1 MIVYHATPTQVGFLL
16 EVPMIVYAADF
27 HPNGFFINAP
37 KQGDFWVHLGP
48 LVGWGKFSM
57 LYETNEFTKPSAL
70 FQLVEVLPAGSE
82 PPESVVGGSNVLW
95 RLTEALEVLKSVPS
109 SGLREYLKQ
118 K

>member
-1 MIVYHATPTQVGFLL
+1 MLVYT
-16 EVPMIVYAADF
+16 ADF

-37 KQGDFWVHLGP
+37 VQGDFWVHLSP

-57 LYETNEFTKPSAL
+57 IHKTNEFKKPSAL

-95 RLTEALEVLKSVPS
+95 RLPEALEVLKSVPS
-109 SGLREYLKQ
+109 SGLREYLRQ